1 MTFHYMAFID
11 LCFKLNEFQNE
22 LNVLLNKLKETEESV
37 KAHTNKI
44 LQTKVSFD
52 MMND

>member
-1 MTFHYMAFID
+1 MAFID

-22 LNVLLNKLKETEESV
+22 LNVLLNKLKETEKESV

-44 LQTKVSFD
+44 LKTKVSFD
-52 MMND
+52 MLND